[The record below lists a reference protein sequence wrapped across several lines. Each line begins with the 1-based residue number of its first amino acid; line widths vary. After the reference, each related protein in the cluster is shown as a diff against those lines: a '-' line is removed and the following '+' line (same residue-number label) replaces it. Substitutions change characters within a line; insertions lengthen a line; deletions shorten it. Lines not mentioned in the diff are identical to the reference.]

1 VICGEI
7 GASADREEGMTSTP
21 SGVETLPLK
30 VKEQLQLFPS
40 HNSSVSHLTDKT
52 RKHHEWSK
60 QQRLGV
66 LLRDELNFHGADSS
80 YASHDV
86 HAFAAKFP
94 PQLPRAFIRGL
105 TAPGDVVLD
114 PMMGSGTSIVEALLE
129 GRCGIGLDIDPLALR
144 VSQAK
149 TMLLSMD
156 ELRDIGRS
164 TVSQAQQF
172 LARKKVEK
180 FLQKFD
186 SRTKEFIDYW
196 FYPHTQRELAALV
209 LAMQTVQASPVR
221 RFLELTFSA
230 IIVTKSGGVSRA
242 RDLAHSRPHLD
253 KAKHPKNALE
263 QFSRRLQ
270 KNTKSMAYLDAKSTL
285 AASLTGDARSMP
297 LRDEV
302 IDLIVTSPPYA
313 NAIDYMRAHKF
324 SLVWLREPVVN
335 LTELRARY
343 IGSEKLNGT
352 QYAEL
357 PDKTASIVRQLEAR
371 DRRKSSILRKYF
383 TEMRA
388 VLAEMYRVLR
398 QDAPAIIVVGPSI
411 MRGIDVQTHHCLA
424 EMAQETGFS
433 VIGVVQR
440 SLDRNKRMMPA
451 RFGKKTDTMIER
463 RMHEE
468 YVIGLLKPSADQS
481 MCCGIKPNPLCPSRS
496 APASCGL
503 QS

>member
-1 VICGEI
+1 
-7 GASADREEGMTSTP
+7 MTSTP
-21 SGVETLPLK
+21 SGVDALPIQ
-30 VKEQLQLFPS
+30 EQLQLF
-40 HNSSVSHLTDKT
+40 SSNNPPVSALNGKT
-52 RKHHEWSK
+52 RKHHVLSK
-60 QQRLGV
+60 RQRLRA
-66 LLRDELNFHGADSS
+66 LLQGELNFHGEDSS

-114 PMMGSGTSIVEALLE
+114 PMMGSGTTIVEALLE
-129 GRCGIGLDIDPLALR
+129 GRSGIGLDIDPLALR

-149 TMLLSMD
+149 TIPMRIED
-156 ELRDIGRS
+156 LRDIGLKVIS
-164 TVSQAQQF
+164 HAQA
-172 LARKKVEK
+172 LLVNNSIEK
-180 FLQKFD
+180 LLQKFD
-186 SRTKEFIDYW
+186 GRTKAFVDYW

-209 LAMQTVQASPVR
+209 LAIQSVEVSLVR
-221 RFLELTFSA
+221 RFLELTFSS

-253 KAKHPKNALE
+253 KEKTPKNALE
-263 QFSRRLQ
+263 QYSLRLQ
-270 KNTKSMAYLDAKSTL
+270 KNIKSIAHLDTKGAIAVPLP
-285 AASLTGDARSMP
+285 GDARSMP

-324 SLVWLREPVVN
+324 PLVWLGESVVN

-343 IGSEKLNGT
+343 IGSEKINGAR
-352 QYAEL
+352 YAEL
-357 PDKTASIVRQLEAR
+357 PDKTEGIIRQLEKW
-371 DRRKSSILRKYF
+371 DRKKSSILRKYF
-383 TEMRA
+383 TEMKA

-398 QDAPAIIVVGPSI
+398 KDSPAIVVVGPSI

-424 EMAQETGFS
+424 EIAQERGFS
-433 VIGVVQR
+433 VVGVVQR

-451 RFGKKTDTMIER
+451 RFGKKTDSMIEQ

-468 YVIGLLKPSADQS
+468 YVIGLLKPV
-481 MCCGIKPNPLCPSRS
+481 
-496 APASCGL
+496 
-503 QS
+503 